1 MIDELTSINDLDTS
15 LSNFIK
21 TKAPNFKYPEIS
33 KFFLR
38 LNKTILNKTRNNRR
52 TNNRRTNKRSSNN
65 IRTNIII
72 NTKQKSKRV
81 SNTLSK
87 VNKQKNKLVLYGMLW
102 YYVYTLESSNPMET
116 LRQLGFS
123 NCFLFI
129 KQVVQ
134 VKLFKQLGLKYINI
148 VFNNYFCKDLDDYG
162 IPNEMVRGNIY
173 EPLGMLQW
181 LYIGSPHNLNKLCGF
196 LTKICN
202 NLDRYP
208 NFLKWKWL
216 DFETDINKVFQENHY
231 IQTNG
236 VFTLF
241 YGLFITE
248 WVYYN
253 LEFIKS
259 KIDIS
264 NQGWI
269 SSLNRFKQKLT
280 NKNLSLKNFV
290 ICLMKIKSQWNPNS
304 NTYKAWL
311 VNHIPYFFSA
321 FYHYDLRK
329 IPEIKHNNGFNKIIK
344 FMEISM
350 YDIKDSSNDYY
361 GECVEM
367 LHKLGYSYSKQLLE
381 IQNNII
387 NKKTRIKILKLTGRP
402 FSDIHTIV
410 TYVMQPNSNDV
421 LNTEISGYGLYIKEI
436 LEAIKDL

>member
-1 MIDELTSINDLDTS
+1 MIDELTSINDLDAS

-21 TKAPNFKYPEIS
+21 TKAPNFKYQEIS
-33 KFFLR
+33 RIFLK
-38 LNKTILNKTRNNRR
+38 LNEIILNKNRNNRR
-52 TNNRRTNKRSSNN
+52 TNKSSSNN
-65 IRTNIII
+65 IRTNNRRINITR
-72 NTKQKSKRV
+72 NTKRKSKV
-81 SNTLSK
+81 SNTILK
-87 VNKQKNKLVLYGMLW
+87 VRKQKNKLVLYGMLW
-102 YYVYTLESSNPMET
+102 YYVYTLESSDPMKT
-116 LRQLGFS
+116 LIELGFS

-134 VKLFKQLGLKYINI
+134 VKLFKRLGMKYIDI
-148 VFNNYFCKDLDDYG
+148 VFNNYFCKDLDEHG
-162 IPNEMVRGNIY
+162 IPKEMVRGNIY

-181 LYIGSPHNLNKLCGF
+181 LYIGSPHNLNKLCEF

-202 NLDRYP
+202 NLERYP
-208 NFLKWKWL
+208 RFLEWKWL
-216 DFETDINKVFQENHY
+216 DFETNINKVFQEVHY

-241 YGLFITE
+241 YGLFIIE

-329 IPEIKHNNGFNKIIK
+329 IPGIKQNKGFNKIIE
-344 FMEISM
+344 FMKISM
-350 YDIKDSSNDYY
+350 YNIKSSSDDYY
-361 GECVEM
+361 GECIEM
-367 LHKLGYSYSKQLLE
+367 LYKLGYPFSKQLLE

-387 NKKTRIKILKLTGRP
+387 NKKTRIEILKLTSRP

-421 LNTEISGYGLYIKEI
+421 LKTDISGYAVYIKEI